1 MNICQ
6 HLSGPARIFPDRWA
20 IIFES
25 HAITYEELDLQSA
38 AAADCLRRSGVT
50 AGDRVAIMLPNVP
63 AFAVWYYG
71 ALRLGAIA
79 VSLSTRLASAEI
91 EFVVQDCQAETMV
104 VLAPTNA
111 PPNQPS
117 NGSAKELQK
126 ESQKESADFPSGVKN
141 VFAVSELGNLC
152 NDRSLDIPENR
163 TTNDV
168 PIYCARPDEPALI
181 LYTSGTTGFPK
192 GATLSHGN
200 VNSNVCAFNHL
211 CQMSFD
217 DVILLTVPLFHCFGQ
232 NALLNSGLNA
242 GATLVLQKKFDP
254 QASKR
259 LIADHRV
266 TQLYGVPAMF
276 QMLNDCCTED
286 DLRSVY
292 YCFTAAST
300 MPIQVAQKWQS
311 TYKIPIHEG
320 YGLTE
325 TSPFASYNHR
335 LKFVPGSIGM
345 PIDNVEMK
353 IVDSETKQ
361 TCSPGELGEIAIR
374 GPNVMLGYWNR
385 PDDTAEAI
393 VDGWFYSGDIGRID
407 DEGYFYIVDR
417 VKDMISIG
425 GLKVYPAE
433 VERILLDHP
442 RVAQAAVVG
451 FSGGVLGEEVAAF
464 VVVNELESSNDQS
477 TDDDNE
483 VNHASAISTDDND
496 RQWALVNQL
505 KAYSR
510 DHLANYKTPK
520 YFFIVDELPRNPSG
534 KVLKTELRD
543 RQQSLLSSKVISADQ
558 PSGDEIASPELGIQS
573 RPPQLRTLLEQ
584 AYPTERQRVSNSYLQ
599 QVIGHITGDDQ
610 TLQPDQGLLESGL
623 DSLMLVELSHQL
635 QVEMG
640 DSADI
645 SATVIFDY
653 PTIDQLS
660 EFLIQRMFSENQ
672 NQNQADADAEA
683 TQLVMEPQSPDLEST
698 IAAMPEDE
706 VLEALLKE
714 LDDESES

>member
-6 HLSGPARIFPDRWA
+6 HLTEPARIFPDSRA

-25 HAITYEELDLQSA
+25 HAITYQQLDRQSA
-38 AAADCLRRSGVT
+38 AAANCLRDCGVS
-50 AGDRVAIMLPNVP
+50 AGSRVAIMLPNVP

-71 ALRLGAIA
+71 ALRLGAVA
-79 VSLSTRLASAEI
+79 VSLSTRLAPSEI
-91 EFVVQDCQAETMV
+91 EFIIQDCQSDTIV
-104 VLAPTNA
+104 TLAQMNPPTDLPVA
-111 PPNQPS
+111 
-117 NGSAKELQK
+117 L
-126 ESQKESADFPSGVKN
+126 KN
-141 VFAVSELGNLC
+141 VLEVSELGDQC
-152 NDRSLDIPENR
+152 NGRPLEIPEA
-163 TTNDV
+163 TTMTEHPV
-168 PIYCARPDEPALI
+168 YCTAPDEPALI

-192 GATLSHGN
+192 GATLSHRN

-211 CQMSFD
+211 CQMSRD

-242 GATLVLQKKFDP
+242 GVTLVLQKKFDP

-259 LIADHRV
+259 LIADHCV

-276 QMLNDCCTED
+276 QMLNDCCTAD
-286 DLRSVY
+286 DLQSIN

-300 MPIQVAQKWQS
+300 MPIQVAQKWES

-361 TCSPGELGEIAIR
+361 TCAPGELGEIAIR

-385 PDDTAEAI
+385 PDDTAAAI
-393 VDGWFYSGDIGRID
+393 VDGWFHSGDIGRVD
-407 DEGYFYIVDR
+407 EEGYFYIVDR

-433 VERILLDHP
+433 VERVLLNHR
-442 RVAQAAVVG
+442 RVAQVAVVG

-464 VVVNELESSNDQS
+464 VVVDDQG
-477 TDDDNE
+477 TDQDGAE
-483 VNHASAISTDDND
+483 PSLLIE
-496 RQWALVNQL
+496 L
-505 KAYSR
+505 KAYAR

-520 YFFIVDELPRNPSG
+520 YFFAVDELPRNPSG

-543 RQQSLLSSKVISADQ
+543 RQESLLGSARLPNQAGQGVQSSDADLN
-558 PSGDEIASPELGIQS
+558 SLT
-573 RPPQLRTLLEQ
+573 RTPQLKNLLEA
-584 AYPTERQRVSNSYLQ
+584 AYPTERQRVSNNYLQ

-610 TLQPDQGLLESGL
+610 TPETDQGLLESGL

-635 QVEMG
+635 QIEIG
-640 DSADI
+640 EATDI
-645 SATVIFDY
+645 SATLIFDY

-660 EFLIQRMFSENQ
+660 TFLIKNIFRDEQIPLDAPAFVKETVTPDFQSE
-672 NQNQADADAEA
+672 
-683 TQLVMEPQSPDLEST
+683 

-706 VLEALLKE
+706 VLAALLKE
-714 LDDESES
+714 LDD

>member
-6 HLSGPARIFPDRWA
+6 HLSGPARIFPDRVA
-20 IIFES
+20 IIFETQG
-25 HAITYEELDLQSA
+25 ITYGQLDRQSA
-38 AAADCLRRSGVT
+38 AAANHLRQSGVA

-63 AFAVWYYG
+63 AFAIWYYG

-91 EFVVQDCQAETMV
+91 EFVIRDCQSDTIIVMAHPT
-104 VLAPTNA
+104 APVDL
-111 PPNQPS
+111 PS
-117 NGSAKELQK
+117 DL
-126 ESQKESADFPSGVKN
+126 KN
-141 VFAVSELGNLC
+141 VFAVSELGDVC
-152 NDRSLDIPENR
+152 NDRPLDIRADKTIDAPL
-163 TTNDV
+163 
-168 PIYCARPDEPALI
+168 IYNARPDEPALI

-200 VNSNVCAFNHL
+200 VHSNVCAFNHL

-242 GATLVLQKKFDP
+242 GATLVLQQKFDP

-259 LIADHRV
+259 LIAEHGV

-276 QMLNDCCTED
+276 QMLNDCCTGD

-311 TYKIPIHEG
+311 TYNIPIHEG

-335 LKFVPGSIGM
+335 LKFVAGSIGT

-353 IVDSETKQ
+353 IVDSQTKQ
-361 TCSPGELGEIAIR
+361 PCPPGELGEIAIR

-385 PDDTAEAI
+385 RDDTAEAI
-393 VDGWFYSGDIGRID
+393 VDGWFYSGDIGRVD

-433 VERILLDHP
+433 VERVLLDHA

-464 VVVNELESSNDQS
+464 IVTKDDENEDRKSPQQH
-477 TDDDNE
+477 DN
-483 VNHASAISTDDND
+483 SD
-496 RQWALVNQL
+496 RQRALLTQL
-505 KAYSR
+505 KAYAR

-543 RQQSLLSSKVISADQ
+543 RQQNLLWPKNVPPQQ
-558 PSGDEIASPELGIQS
+558 PLQMEAAPTDPNTLS
-573 RPPQLRTLLEQ
+573 RPPQLRKLLQE
-584 AYPTERQRVSNSYLQ
+584 AYPTERQRVSDAYLQ
-599 QVIGHITGDDQ
+599 QVIAHITGDDLFLE
-610 TLQPDQGLLESGL
+610 TDQGLLESGL

-635 QVEMG
+635 QMEMG
-640 DSADI
+640 DDADI

-653 PTIDQLS
+653 PTIGQLS
-660 EFLIQRMFSENQ
+660 AFVIDHLFLKASLETELP
-672 NQNQADADAEA
+672 A
-683 TQLVMEPQSPDLEST
+683 LVQEPPTADLESE
-698 IAAMPEDE
+698 IAAMPEEE
-706 VLEALLKE
+706 VLQALLKE
-714 LDDESES
+714 LDDETNC